1 MIFRIYDIEA
11 LTTQYVDRIGTLYD
25 DIGDAESEDVPT
37 PSEALAMVR
46 TERNARLA
54 QSDWT
59 QLADVPLASSEVAQW
74 RIYRQELRDMMSGFA
89 WNVSTWPRKP

>member
-1 MIFRIYDIEA
+1 MYFRTFDVDT
-11 LTTQYVDRIGTLYD
+11 LTTLYVDRYGTVYP
-25 DIGDAESEDVPT
+25 DIGDEPFEDVPT

-59 QLADVPLASSEVAQW
+59 QLADVPLASSEVTQW

>member
-11 LTTQYVDRIGTLYD
+11 LTTQYVDELGAFFD
-25 DIGDAESEDVPT
+25 DIGDAEFTDVPT
-37 PSEALAMVR
+37 PSEALDMVR

-59 QLADVPLASSEVAQW
+59 QLADVPLASSEVTQW
-74 RIYRQELRDMMSGFA
+74 RIYRQELRDMMQGFA
-89 WNVSTWPRKP
+89 WNVSTWPIEP

>member
-1 MIFRIYDIEA
+1 MIFRIYDIDA
-11 LTTQYVDRIGTLYD
+11 LRTQYVDELGNFFD
-25 DIGDAESEDVPT
+25 DIGDAEFTDVPT
-37 PSEALAMVR
+37 PSEALGMVR

-59 QLADVPLASSEVAQW
+59 QLADVPLASSQVTQW
-74 RIYRQELRDMMSGFA
+74 RIYRQELRDMMRDFA

>member
-25 DIGDAESEDVPT
+25 DIGDAEFEDVPT
-37 PSEALAMVR
+37 PAEALDMVR
-46 TERNARLA
+46 AERNARLA

-59 QLADVPLASSEVAQW
+59 QLADVPLASSEVTQW
-74 RIYRQELRDMMSGFA
+74 RIYRQQLRDMMHGFA
-89 WNVSTWPRKP
+89 WNISTWPRKP

>member
-1 MIFRIYDIEA
+1 MIFRIYDDDA
-11 LTTQYVDRIGTLYD
+11 LRTQYVDELGNLYD
-25 DIGDAESEDVPT
+25 DIGDAEFTDVPT

-59 QLADVPLASSEVAQW
+59 QLADVPLGSAQVTQW
-74 RIYRQELRDMMSGFA
+74 RIYRQELRDMMDGFA